1 MGYNNQSHV
10 QWFSYL
16 GLAAVI
22 YGVQPLGKGLYLQR
36 QKTVEHH
43 QQLNNWHHAIM
54 QRTHTKKHINHNKID
69 AKTKYSTNKLGTYII
84 ILNQLYCHKAYYQ
97 IHPILDAHVNSG

>member
-1 MGYNNQSHV
+1 
-10 QWFSYL
+10 
-16 GLAAVI
+16 
-22 YGVQPLGKGLYLQR
+22 
-36 QKTVEHH
+36 
-43 QQLNNWHHAIM
+43 M